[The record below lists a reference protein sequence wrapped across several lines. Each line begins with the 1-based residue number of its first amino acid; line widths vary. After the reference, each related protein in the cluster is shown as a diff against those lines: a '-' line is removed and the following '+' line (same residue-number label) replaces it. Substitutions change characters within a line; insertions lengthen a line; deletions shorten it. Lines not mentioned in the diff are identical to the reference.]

1 MFYNLLK
8 RKNCFVLEL
17 LFKKNEYAMIV
28 LFGIRM
34 GRNYTDKCMYEHA
47 KKKPTVFNTG
57 TLSWCNRHEA
67 SLSYL
72 IIKKCL
78 MQLVNSNR
86 HIYLQ

>member
-1 MFYNLLK
+1 
-8 RKNCFVLEL
+8 
-17 LFKKNEYAMIV
+17 MIV

-72 IIKKCL
+72 IIKK
-78 MQLVNSNR
+78 MFDAISK
-86 HIYLQ
+86 

>member
-1 MFYNLLK
+1 
-8 RKNCFVLEL
+8 
-17 LFKKNEYAMIV
+17 MIV

-67 SLSYL
+67 SDH
-72 IIKKCL
+72 KK
-78 MQLVNSNR
+78 MFDAISK
-86 HIYLQ
+86 